1 MRWAARAVGIASA
14 ALACGA
20 LAVGLEACPTTTTT
34 SSYTPITGILIRSAS
49 LVAGHGCGMGSGEVY
64 RYGALVSYTVDGV
77 PTGTPQ
83 WSGVFDCFTDGLFE
97 NLITDASNQGYFVQI
112 AAWDY
117 AGFPSDLACSNAASG
132 CPGENVTTV
141 SNDAPSAQ
149 WSTTC
154 TATPQ
159 QGITVLAV
167 CGPLV
172 GAPVDAGGDADAD
185 AESGLTQILIP
196 TQSFPRAD
204 GGTVTCG
211 IEYDS
216 DDAFFTDGI
225 GSSMTGMQSCSMP
238 LLISPAKPG
247 AMYKINLYLVQS
259 DAGAVVEQTMCT
271 ATATPNTT
279 TTATCGSVSPP
290 SGPGDAGEA
299 GSDGGSND
307 ASSDTQADAS
317 TDAADAT
324 ID

>member
-20 LAVGLEACPTTTTT
+20 LAAGLEACPTTTTT

-49 LVAGHGCGMGSGEVY
+49 LVAGHGCGMGPGEVY

-172 GAPVDAGGDADAD
+172 GPAADA
-185 AESGLTQILIP
+185 GLTQVQID
-196 TQSFPRAD
+196 TKSFPLPD
-204 GGTVTCG
+204 GGMVTCG
-211 IEYDS
+211 VDYDS
-216 DDAFFTDGI
+216 DNAFFTDG
-225 GSSMTGMQSCSMP
+225 SHVSQTGTQSCGTP

-247 AMYKINLYLVQS
+247 AMYDINLYLVKNL
-259 DAGAVVEQTMCT
+259 AVVEQTKCT
-271 ATATPNTT
+271 ATAVPDTT
-279 TTATCGSVSPP
+279 TVATCGPLSGP
-290 SGPGDAGEA
+290 SGPGDAGDA
-299 GSDGGSND
+299 GDASDAANDAANDGSND